1 MDALSFSSTRRR
13 LARNLLTTDAKAP
26 ASRGRTVAQIRQKER
41 FMEQVIECPC
51 GTVLR
56 GADLREVIDQAQTH
70 AHEVHDMELSDEQAT
85 SMARP
90 A

>member
-1 MDALSFSSTRRR
+1 MSGQT
-13 LARNLLTTDAKAP
+13 
-26 ASRGRTVAQIRQKER
+26 
-41 FMEQVIECPC
+41 IECPC

-56 GADLREVIDQAQTH
+56 GTDEEAVIAEARAH
-70 AHEVHDMELSDEQAT
+70 AKAVHDMDLSEDEAR